1 MASRADLKH
10 RMGSIEQTRQI
21 TRAMHLLSA
30 TRVRRDAQWVELT
43 RSYFNRVQSTMRDIL
58 EKSRGVEH
66 RYLERRS
73 GNRAAF
79 VVITG
84 DKGLAGSYN
93 HSVLAF
99 AQEALRGH
107 NCVELLAI
115 GQIGRTFFERRNV
128 PVNTDFVGAGMR
140 PYLRHA
146 RRMVEHIFEQ
156 YDGGAI
162 DELYIVYTHYH
173 STVSQ
178 QPRMIKLLPIAL
190 HDYQGIASEYEYA
203 ADILYE
209 PSPQA
214 VFDTLV
220 PEYVIGLLFGA
231 MVQSYVSE
239 HTARMHAMENATH
252 NADDM
257 LQNLSLQYNTAR
269 QYAITQEIAEISGA
283 AEALGQSLAQ
293 DPGVSP
299 QAPDSKK
306 A

>member
-1 MASRADLKH
+1 MANQADLKH
-10 RMGSIEQTRQI
+10 RMSSIEQTRQI

-58 EKSRGVEH
+58 EKSKGVEH
-66 RYLERRS
+66 RYLERRE
-73 GNRAAF
+73 GGRAAF

-84 DKGLAGSYN
+84 DKGLAGGYN
-93 HSVLAF
+93 HSVLGF
-99 AQEALRGH
+99 AMEELARH

-115 GQIGRTFFERRNV
+115 GQIGRTFFERRKL
-128 PVNTDFVGAGMR
+128 PVNPDFVGAGIR

-146 RRMVEHIFEQ
+146 RRMVEHIFGQ
-156 YDGGAI
+156 YDAGAI
-162 DELYIVYTHYH
+162 DGLYIVYTHYH
-173 STVSQ
+173 SAVQQ
-178 QPRMIKLLPIAL
+178 QPRMIKLLPIEL
-190 HDYQGIASEYEYA
+190 HDYQGIAAEYEYA

-257 LQNLSLQYNTAR
+257 LETLSLQYNTAR
-269 QYAITQEIAEISGA
+269 QVAITQEIAEISGA
-283 AEALGQSLAQ
+283 AEALSQALTQ
-293 DPGVSP
+293 DLGGSP
-299 QAPDSKK
+299 QTPQAF
-306 A
+306 